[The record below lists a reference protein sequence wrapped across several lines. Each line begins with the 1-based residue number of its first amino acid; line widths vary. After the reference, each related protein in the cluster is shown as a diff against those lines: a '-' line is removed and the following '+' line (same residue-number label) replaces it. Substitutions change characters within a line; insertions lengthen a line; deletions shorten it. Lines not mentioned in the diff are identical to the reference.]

1 MKKIVLLLSLAVLCG
16 CRHLTLTSFET
27 GETLKAKS
35 YSLPRT
41 IYVTMSDGEVLKGHF
56 AAIANESIGIGFG
69 SATAYG
75 GGTSAT
81 AFGNSTSYAVG
92 GPGSVYALLKSTK
105 PGSHLMMELTAVY
118 SPMSGHGYG
127 QARTNDGRTYKIVF

>member
-1 MKKIVLLLSLAVLCG
+1 MKKIALLFCLLILCG

-27 GETLKAKS
+27 GETLKATS

-56 AAIANESIGIGFG
+56 AAISNESVGVGFG

-75 GGTSAT
+75 SGTSAT
-81 AFGNSTSYAVG
+81 AFGNSTSYAVS

-105 PGSHLMMELTAVY
+105 PGSH
-118 SPMSGHGYG
+118 
-127 QARTNDGRTYKIVF
+127 